1 MNTEKNKLELYK
13 HNKIAYEKLVERLK
27 VSNKTCIIHPT
38 GTGKSYIELKLM
50 IDNPNKKFLHITS
63 YKSNKERFDSN
74 VIKYTNVSQYE
85 SYIYRGLS
93 TKNKDINKL
102 VGYDFIIL
110 DEFHRIGAKVWGKNV
125 NKIIN
130 NNPNAKIIGFS
141 ATPIRYLDIDENGN
155 KRDMSDEFF
164 ENDIASE
171 MSLKDAILNGVL
183 PIPNYIYGIIDIVK
197 ILDENC
203 SNFDKNAK
211 LNIQNEFDSVRK
223 LMNEYL
229 ISNGR
234 YIIFCRNIEHKK
246 EIEEKVL
253 EEWLKDFNKVS
264 YYDID
269 SRKNSN
275 LNNIELYN
283 FENNEDNSLKILFC
297 IDMLNEGVHIKNING
312 VILCRYTSSGNI
324 YFQQIGRALS
334 SNFEYN
340 IKNPLILDLV
350 DNKENIRN
358 IIPLI
363 DIYKEIKNSN
373 NYDNLCK
380 SLFML
385 KYNNINIDKLLN
397 LYTILNNNYY
407 NRLSELDEFIS
418 ENGRLPKCTN
428 KEPIG
433 QWLSQI
439 KYRIRSGKITDEILI
454 SELEKRGVIFDS
466 KYKDPIDRLPKL
478 DEFISENGRLPN
490 YNEGFIGRWL
500 CHIISDIRINKIT
513 DEILISELEKRGIT
527 FDNKYK
533 DLIDNLPELDE
544 FIIKNDRL
552 PNVNDKSI
560 GRWLNRVKNRI
571 RSGKITD
578 EILISELE
586 KRGVTFD
593 SKKLID
599 RLPELDEFINK
610 NGRLPD
616 TSNGSIGTW
625 LNRVKNRIR
634 SGKITDEI
642 LISELEK
649 RGVTFDS
656 KHKNL
661 IDRLPELDEFINKNG
676 KLPNNSNGSI
686 GRWLKHIKS
695 IVRSG
700 KITDEI
706 LILELEKRGVIF

>member
-1 MNTEKNKLELYK
+1 MNTEKNKLELYE

-439 KYRIRSGKITDEILI
+439 KYRIRI
-454 SELEKRGVIFDS
+454 
-466 KYKDPIDRLPKL
+466 
-478 DEFISENGRLPN
+478 
-490 YNEGFIGRWL
+490 
-500 CHIISDIRINKIT
+500 
-513 DEILISELEKRGIT
+513 
-527 FDNKYK
+527 
-533 DLIDNLPELDE
+533 
-544 FIIKNDRL
+544 
-552 PNVNDKSI
+552 
-560 GRWLNRVKNRI
+560 
-571 RSGKITD
+571 
-578 EILISELE
+578 
-586 KRGVTFD
+586 
-593 SKKLID
+593 
-599 RLPELDEFINK
+599 
-610 NGRLPD
+610 
-616 TSNGSIGTW
+616 
-625 LNRVKNRIR
+625 
-634 SGKITDEI
+634 
-642 LISELEK
+642 
-649 RGVTFDS
+649 
-656 KHKNL
+656 
-661 IDRLPELDEFINKNG
+661 
-676 KLPNNSNGSI
+676 
-686 GRWLKHIKS
+686 
-695 IVRSG
+695 
-700 KITDEI
+700 
-706 LILELEKRGVIF
+706 

>member
-1 MNTEKNKLELYK
+1 
-13 HNKIAYEKLVERLK
+13 
-27 VSNKTCIIHPT
+27 
-38 GTGKSYIELKLM
+38 
-50 IDNPNKKFLHITS
+50 
-63 YKSNKERFDSN
+63 
-74 VIKYTNVSQYE
+74 
-85 SYIYRGLS
+85 
-93 TKNKDINKL
+93 
-102 VGYDFIIL
+102 
-110 DEFHRIGAKVWGKNV
+110 
-125 NKIIN
+125 
-130 NNPNAKIIGFS
+130 
-141 ATPIRYLDIDENGN
+141 
-155 KRDMSDEFF
+155 
-164 ENDIASE
+164 
-171 MSLKDAILNGVL
+171 
-183 PIPNYIYGIIDIVK
+183 
-197 ILDENC
+197 
-203 SNFDKNAK
+203 
-211 LNIQNEFDSVRK
+211 
-223 LMNEYL
+223 
-229 ISNGR
+229 
-234 YIIFCRNIEHKK
+234 
-246 EIEEKVL
+246 
-253 EEWLKDFNKVS
+253 
-264 YYDID
+264 
-269 SRKNSN
+269 
-275 LNNIELYN
+275 
-283 FENNEDNSLKILFC
+283 
-297 IDMLNEGVHIKNING
+297 
-312 VILCRYTSSGNI
+312 
-324 YFQQIGRALS
+324 
-334 SNFEYN
+334 
-340 IKNPLILDLV
+340 
-350 DNKENIRN
+350 
-358 IIPLI
+358 
-363 DIYKEIKNSN
+363 
-373 NYDNLCK
+373 
-380 SLFML
+380 ML

-593 SKKLID
+593 SK
-599 RLPELDEFINK
+599 
-610 NGRLPD
+610 
-616 TSNGSIGTW
+616 
-625 LNRVKNRIR
+625 
-634 SGKITDEI
+634 
-642 LISELEK
+642 
-649 RGVTFDS
+649 
-656 KHKNL
+656 HKNL

>member
-1 MNTEKNKLELYK
+1 MNTEKNKLELYE

-418 ENGRLPKCTN
+418 ENGRLP
-428 KEPIG
+428 
-433 QWLSQI
+433 
-439 KYRIRSGKITDEILI
+439 
-454 SELEKRGVIFDS
+454 
-466 KYKDPIDRLPKL
+466 
-478 DEFISENGRLPN
+478 N

-593 SKKLID
+593 SK
-599 RLPELDEFINK
+599 
-610 NGRLPD
+610 
-616 TSNGSIGTW
+616 
-625 LNRVKNRIR
+625 
-634 SGKITDEI
+634 
-642 LISELEK
+642 
-649 RGVTFDS
+649 
-656 KHKNL
+656 HKNL